1 MVLLATERLRPAI
14 HPTYA
19 RLICAHL
26 REQGFDNDTILQGTR
41 LQWEQLLGGNRYLSL
56 EQLARLLRRATE
68 LTQTPWLGLDIGGIT
83 SVSAHGALG
92 YAIVSAPNL
101 RVVLHTLARFTR
113 LRFQLVNV
121 IISETDEHFTVSM
134 EELSALDDVR
144 EFVHGALL
152 VTYLQLVDTVTSQRL
167 RNIQIELPI
176 PRPPWADVYEQRC
189 ECPVMFDAP
198 AFRLQMPVSVLDTPC
213 LTADAGTFR
222 TALRDCE
229 NQLRQLDSGGALSQQ
244 VSNCLLNSVNSL
256 NGYPSLDD
264 VAFRLAMSRR
274 TLIRKLK
281 TEGTSYQELLDG
293 VRQELAAWYLLE
305 TTVAVEQI
313 AERLGYQDT
322 SNFSRTFRRWFGMTP
337 QTMRHQKSADISV
350 SNVSHSSL

>member
-1 MVLLATERLRPAI
+1 MALLATERLRPAI

-19 RLICAHL
+19 RLVCAHL
-26 REQGFDNDTILQGTR
+26 RQEGFDNETILQGTR
-41 LQWEQLLGGNRYLSL
+41 LQWEQLLSGNRYLSL
-56 EQLARLLRRATE
+56 EQLARLLRRATA
-68 LTQTPWLGLDIGGIT
+68 LTRTPWLGLDIGGIT

-121 IISETDEHFTVSM
+121 VISETDEHFTVSM
-134 EELSALDDVR
+134 EELSELGDVR
-144 EFVHGALL
+144 EFIYSALL

-176 PRPPWADVYEQRC
+176 SRPQWADVYQQRC
-189 ECPVMFDAP
+189 GCPVMFDAP

-229 NQLRQLDSGGALSQQ
+229 NQLRQLDNGGALSQQ
-244 VSNCLLNSVNSL
+244 VSNCLLNSSD
-256 NGYPSLDD
+256 GYPGLDE
-264 VAFRLAMSRR
+264 VASRLAMSRR
-274 TLIRKLK
+274 TLIRRLK
-281 TEGTSYQELLDG
+281 IEGTSYQELLDG

-337 QTMRHQKSADISV
+337 HAMRNGDI
-350 SNVSHSSL
+350 

>member
-1 MVLLATERLRPAI
+1 MTLLATERLRPAI

-26 REQGFDNDTILQGTR
+26 RQQGFDNETILQGTR

-68 LTQTPWLGLDIGGIT
+68 LTRTPWLGLDIGGIT

-121 IISETDEHFTVSM
+121 VISETDEHFTVSM
-134 EELSALDDVR
+134 EELAELGDVR
-144 EFVHGALL
+144 EFIHSALL

-176 PRPPWADVYEQRC
+176 SRPQWADVYQQRC
-189 ECPVMFDAP
+189 GCPVMFDAP

-229 NQLRQLDSGGALSQQ
+229 NQLRQLDNGGALSQQ
-244 VSNCLLNSVNSL
+244 VSNCLLNSSD
-256 NGYPSLDD
+256 GYPGLDE
-264 VAFRLAMSRR
+264 VASRLAMSRR
-274 TLIRKLK
+274 TLIRRLK
-281 TEGTSYQELLDG
+281 IEGTSYQELLDG

-337 QTMRHQKSADISV
+337 HAMRSGGI
-350 SNVSHSSL
+350 

>member
-1 MVLLATERLRPAI
+1 MALLATERLRPAI

-19 RLICAHL
+19 RLVCAYLHQ
-26 REQGFDNDTILQGTR
+26 QGFDNETILQGTR
-41 LQWEQLLGGNRYLSL
+41 LHWDQLLGGNRYLSL
-56 EQLARLLRRATE
+56 EQLARLLRRATA
-68 LTQTPWLGLDIGGIT
+68 LTRTPWLGLDIGGIT

-121 IISETDEHFTVSM
+121 VISETDEHFTVSM
-134 EELSALDDVR
+134 EELSELGDVR
-144 EFVHGALL
+144 EFVYSALL

-176 PRPPWADVYEQRC
+176 PHPQWADVYQQRC
-189 ECPVMFDAP
+189 GCPVLFDAP

-229 NQLRQLDSGGALSQQ
+229 NQLRQLDNGGALSQQ
-244 VSNCLLNSVNSL
+244 VSHCLLNSPE
-256 NGYPSLDD
+256 GYPSLDD
-264 VAFRLAMSRR
+264 VASRLAMSRR

-337 QTMRHQKSADISV
+337 HAMRSGGL
-350 SNVSHSSL
+350 N

>member
-26 REQGFDNDTILQGTR
+26 RQQGFDNETILQGTR
-41 LQWEQLLGGNRYLSL
+41 LQWEQLLSGNRYLSL

-68 LTQTPWLGLDIGGIT
+68 LTRTPWLGLDIGGIT

-121 IISETDEHFTVSM
+121 VISETDEHFTVSM
-134 EELSALDDVR
+134 EELSALGDVR
-144 EFVHGALL
+144 EFVYSALL

-167 RNIQIELPI
+167 RNIQIELPM
-176 PRPPWADVYEQRC
+176 PRPQWADVYEQRC
-189 ECPVMFDAP
+189 GCPVMFDAP
-198 AFRLQMPVSVLDTPC
+198 AFRLQMPVSALDTPC

-229 NQLRQLDSGGALSQQ
+229 NQLRQLDNGGALSQQ
-244 VSNCLLNSVNSL
+244 VSNCLLNSPD
-256 NGYPSLDD
+256 GYPSLDD
-264 VAFRLAMSRR
+264 VASRLAMSRR

-305 TTVAVEQI
+305 TKVTVEQI

-322 SNFSRTFRRWFGMTP
+322 SNFSRTFRRWFGVP
-337 QTMRHQKSADISV
+337 PHDMRSGGK
-350 SNVSHSSL
+350 